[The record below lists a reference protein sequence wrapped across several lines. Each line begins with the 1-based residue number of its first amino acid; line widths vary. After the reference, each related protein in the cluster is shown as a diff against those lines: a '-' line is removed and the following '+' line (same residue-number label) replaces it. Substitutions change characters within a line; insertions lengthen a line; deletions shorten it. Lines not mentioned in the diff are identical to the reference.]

1 MNKEFLNQVNAS
13 LIKELQSKYNFD
25 DAKVRT
31 LGEAGKTSILGSL
44 KQFVLKNGTSEI
56 EGILLD
62 KVKFNGSKLQ
72 TVSFANFQ
80 KDITEK
86 KLLGAEQTNDVAAFS
101 INHLIDRFKEG
112 FNASGYSK
120 DLDGIC
126 NFLEIDKKILG
137 LVNSPVAKMFGKFF

>member
-1 MNKEFLNQVNAS
+1 MNKEFLNQVNTS
-13 LIKELQSKYNFD
+13 LIQELKSKYNFD
-25 DAKVRT
+25 DVKVKA
-31 LGEAGKTSILGSL
+31 LGEAGKTSIIGSL

-62 KVKFNGSKLQ
+62 KLQFNGSKLQ

-80 KDITEK
+80 KDIAEK
-86 KLLGAEQTNDVAAFS
+86 KLLGSEQTNEVAAFS

-112 FNASGYSK
+112 FKASGYSK

-126 NFLEIDKKILG
+126 KFLEIDKKILG